1 MKRLSE
7 LTDLEVYSLTKEEED
22 MVVKIECME
31 RGVKFGMRIPE
42 QASRVKIAAPEIKCY
57 KIHPFDIAVMDIDDA
72 RDIVEVIANSGD
84 VRIMEYDYALS
95 DFIAKKKVDK
105 VMIKE
110 AYMFKDSEV
119 ERMKA
124 AMDKEI
130 DEDYAKVVNEY
141 KENRKIELDVTQEV
155 LKEIYERQKKMRGF
169 VEIKDIFYKEYLPLA
184 DGDMDKAMAF
194 LKKAHNVSEELETF
208 INTNKED

>member
-1 MKRLSE
+1 
-7 LTDLEVYSLTKEEED
+7 
-22 MVVKIECME
+22 
-31 RGVKFGMRIPE
+31 
-42 QASRVKIAAPEIKCY
+42 
-57 KIHPFDIAVMDIDDA
+57 MDIDDA

-84 VRIMEYDYALS
+84 VRIMEYDYASS

-110 AYMFKDSEV
+110 AYMFRTSEV

-124 AMDKEI
+124 AMDKEL
-130 DEDYAKVVNEY
+130 DEDYAKVMNEY

-169 VEIKDIFYKEYLPLA
+169 VEIKDIFYKSTPLPMVTWTRQWRSLR
-184 DGDMDKAMAF
+184 K
-194 LKKAHNVSEELETF
+194 HTTF
-208 INTNKED
+208 PRNWRHLSILTRRN